1 MRSDSFSFR
10 TRELT
15 RGAYSASVTVS
26 DPNAIDAPQF
36 VAVVIQVGSN
46 GASSVEQTLNPGQSA
61 QVAIDSAFC
70 LFLQN
75 CTTWQAVSE
84 DGGIWM
90 SVAVSRM
97 GTIPADG
104 PVYVR
109 LAPTQ
114 ATAIGR
120 HSGNVVISGG
130 RDPRTVPVTLTVTY
144 GPIASPS
151 VQSLHLRIPATG
163 HAGVNGDLPP
173 IQLKNTGLGEL
184 IVTGADAIG
193 DGISAVNHGGDVKV
207 RIRPEGLM
215 PGSHEGIVRIGCN
228 AANCPVAIPVR
239 FDVIPLSAP
248 TTCFQGSRP
257 SFPYGLQLTA
267 APGDILT
274 IFGELFT
281 TQRTRVGS
289 SLPLPD
295 LLGDAQVL
303 VNNRP
308 AKLLG
313 LSSGRAQL
321 QISWSEPA
329 GQGEIQVVRR
339 GVPGNRVSVGVAPQ
353 WPLITR
359 MFDETGLTIDATHAA
374 KSGSIINFDVTGL
387 GGTNPPIADGM
398 PGPATPLAV
407 PKANTVLN
415 CYVSPSPIQV
425 ALNAYLIPGQF
436 GLFRAS
442 GRLPA
447 AIGSG
452 WVGVQVKAGDA
463 ASNIVLIY
471 VVP

>member
-1 MRSDSFSFR
+1 M
-10 TRELT
+10 
-15 RGAYSASVTVS
+15 
-26 DPNAIDAPQF
+26 
-36 VAVVIQVGSN
+36 
-46 GASSVEQTLNPGQSA
+46 
-61 QVAIDSAFC
+61 
-70 LFLQN
+70 
-75 CTTWQAVSE
+75 
-84 DGGIWM
+84 
-90 SVAVSRM
+90 
-97 GTIPADG
+97 
-104 PVYVR
+104 
-109 LAPTQ
+109 
-114 ATAIGR
+114 
-120 HSGNVVISGG
+120 
-130 RDPRTVPVTLTVTY
+130 
-144 GPIASPS
+144 
-151 VQSLHLRIPATG
+151 
-163 HAGVNGDLPP
+163 
-173 IQLKNTGLGEL
+173 
-184 IVTGADAIG
+184 
-193 DGISAVNHGGDVKV
+193 
-207 RIRPEGLM
+207 
-215 PGSHEGIVRIGCN
+215 
-228 AANCPVAIPVR
+228 
-239 FDVIPLSAP
+239 
-248 TTCFQGSRP
+248 
-257 SFPYGLQLTA
+257 TA

-452 WVGVQVKAGDA
+452 WVGVQVNAGDA